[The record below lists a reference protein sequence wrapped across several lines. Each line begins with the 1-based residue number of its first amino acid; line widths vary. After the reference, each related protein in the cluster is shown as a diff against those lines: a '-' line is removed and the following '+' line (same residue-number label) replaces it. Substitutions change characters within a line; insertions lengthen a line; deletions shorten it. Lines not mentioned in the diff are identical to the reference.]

1 METFNNLFRG
11 VARFQP
17 LQEFGQSFPNV
28 KGKIA
33 TYLTNAM
40 ILGGLLSLVWKNRL
54 LIILNGLTSAV
65 RGGSSIS
72 KGNPSMYKFVEL
84 RSCNLSMR
92 YLNVSG
98 QISADPDPE
107 RDESEI
113 PLSEF
118 GEGTDP

>member
-1 METFNNLFRG
+1 
-11 VARFQP
+11 
-17 LQEFGQSFPNV
+17 
-28 KGKIA
+28 
-33 TYLTNAM
+33 M

-54 LIILNGLTSAV
+54 LMILNGLTSAV
-65 RGGSSIS
+65 RVGSSIS

-98 QISADPDPE
+98 QTSADPDPE